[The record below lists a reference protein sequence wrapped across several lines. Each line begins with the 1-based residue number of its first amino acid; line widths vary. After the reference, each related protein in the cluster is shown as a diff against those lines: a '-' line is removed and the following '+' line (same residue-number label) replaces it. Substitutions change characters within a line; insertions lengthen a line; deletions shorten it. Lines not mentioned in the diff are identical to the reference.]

1 MLTKLE
7 YHIVIYFR
15 DPGFVGH
22 NTILKQALLS
32 NTIYA
37 TNMVLE
43 TPVFV
48 FALDMIINE
57 TIDYFVVTKMRQKS
71 DFYINRSVI
80 MLRQLAYHV
89 SAHPVKYIVCNQP
102 YNCLISKWDWNSTAV
117 MMPIFSSQV
126 AL

>member
-15 DPGFVGH
+15 DPGFVGY

-57 TIDYFVVTKMRQKS
+57 TID
-71 DFYINRSVI
+71 
-80 MLRQLAYHV
+80 
-89 SAHPVKYIVCNQP
+89 
-102 YNCLISKWDWNSTAV
+102 
-117 MMPIFSSQV
+117 
-126 AL
+126 